1 MFNIINFILTVLMFL
16 LGASIGSFLNV
27 VIYRL
32 PRGESIITPP
42 SHCPKCNHRLV
53 LWDLIPVFSYIFL
66 RGRCRYCGERISIR
80 YLLVEGFLG
89 LCFSILFLNFDF
101 TFFTLKS
108 LIFISLLL
116 PIFFIDLEHMIIP
129 DILSIPSA
137 ISGIVLSLFEGR
149 LIESLKGGIVIG
161 IILLLIYFLAL
172 IFYKQE
178 GMGQG
183 DIKLGLLLGSF
194 LGLKLGMLSLVLGF
208 ILGGL
213 VSIVLIILK
222 TKRLKEYIPFGPFL
236 IISGIFSY
244 FWGEKLINFYL
255 SLF

>member
-1 MFNIINFILTVLMFL
+1 MIKFILTVWMFL

-32 PRGESIITPP
+32 PKGESIIVPP
-42 SHCPKCNHRLV
+42 SHCPKCNHRLF

-129 DILSIPSA
+129 DILSIPGA
-137 ISGIVLSLFEGR
+137 LLGIVLSLFEGR
-149 LIESLKGGIVIG
+149 LMEGVKGGIVIG

-172 IFYKQE
+172 IIYKQE

-194 LGLKLGMLSLVLGF
+194 LGLKLGMLSLFLGF

-255 SLF
+255 SLFYS